1 MPKSS
6 DSKIFFADRRDAA
19 EQLLGS
25 MPMAQLK
32 EQPVSVVAIS
42 EGGVLIAE
50 RIAEELGV
58 VPDVL
63 LSEPI
68 TAPNNPELP
77 IAMISETQTLVM
89 HQALIGS
96 FGIDEDF
103 VYEEAKRLYDE
114 KVLSHVYRY
123 RNGEPLRSVRDRVVV
138 LVDECAETGITTL
151 MAIKSM
157 IEQEAKNVYLAVP
170 ILDQSTYDNLLTVCD
185 GVFCPHRIRDYI
197 SIEFYYASLEPPTL
211 ETIKRII
218 THHA

>member
-1 MPKSS
+1 MPKNS
-6 DSKIFFADRRDAA
+6 DSKIFFADRHAA
-19 EQLLGS
+19 AQELVEAMPIEQLR
-25 MPMAQLK
+25 
-32 EQPVSVVAIS
+32 EQPVTVIAIS

-50 RIAEELGV
+50 PIAAKLEAPL
-58 VPDVL
+58 DVL

-68 TAPNNPELP
+68 PAPNNPDLP

-89 HQALIGS
+89 HKALIDS
-96 FGIDEDF
+96 FGIDEDY
-103 VYEEAKRLYDE
+103 VYDEARRLYDE
-114 KVLSHVYRY
+114 KVLSHLYRY
-123 RNGEPLRSVRDRVVV
+123 RNGEPLTSVKDRVVV

-157 IEQEAKNVYLAVP
+157 IEKEAKNVYLAVP

-197 SIEFYYASLEPPTL
+197 SIDFYYASLEPPTL